1 MLLLGSSTAVDAAA
15 NVTATSTPHPVA
27 AAAVANG
34 SWTVYHHDNG
44 HTGYDST
51 GAAATG
57 ATTGWVSTALD
68 GSIYAEPLV
77 FNGIVY
83 AVTLQGTVYAID
95 QSTGVVAWSNHVG
108 TPTSWSNQCGNINPL
123 GISGTPV
130 IDTAA
135 GRIYVAENLSAD
147 HLWHVFGVD
156 LSTHLTVMNTPI
168 PLSLGTGIDWTIE
181 QERGALG
188 LANGNVYVPFGG
200 RAGDCGAYHGWI
212 YAVPTSGAAVTNY
225 YETPGQGAGFWTAGG
240 VVVDSSTGKL
250 FETSGN
256 GTASGCNANPNG
268 TPAFENDAVVR
279 FSATLAHEDSFIP
292 LDWKANWC
300 DNDEDLGSASMV
312 LISPTLA
319 FQAGKWG
326 NGFLVNPQQL
336 GGMNGQV
343 YPSPTNYTGVDVC
356 RGAHSGANYGSY
368 AYAAPYV
375 YLSCESQGLVA
386 LQINTTTKSFSACG
400 ATCASPNWNATG
412 FTPGSPIVAGG
423 AVWAVD
429 TGGGGLYG
437 FNASTGAQIY
447 HSSGFGVTHFT
458 TPSEAGGQI
467 FVGSGNVIRSFN
479 MTTTAC
485 TAVTDSAAP
494 SSPQASGTGV
504 TFTALASGC
513 PHPLYQFW
521 ILPPG
526 SSTWQIKQPYSAMT
540 TFNWSTTGLPA
551 GNYLYTV
558 WARDSSSSGT
568 SCSYLGCNDAFFP
581 APTYSLTGTV
591 CTSVSDSAAP
601 SSPQASGT
609 GVTFS
614 ALASGCPH
622 PLYQFWILPPG
633 SSTWQIKQ
641 PYSAMTTFN
650 WTTTGLPAGNYL
662 YTVWA
667 RDSGSSGTNC
677 SYLGCNDAFFPAPT
691 YSLTG
696 TACTS
701 VSDAAAPS
709 SPQGSGTGVTFTA
722 NASGCPH
729 PLYQFWILPP
739 GSSTWQIKQPYSG
752 IATFNWD
759 TTGMPAG
766 SYLYT
771 VWARD
776 SSSSGTSCSY
786 LGCNDAFFPAPSYSL
801 TTTPCTSVTDSASPS
816 SPQASGTAIT
826 FTALASGCSHPLYQ
840 FWILPPGS
848 STWQIVG
855 PYSTTA
861 TFHWI
866 TTGLP
871 AGRYLYTV
879 WARDSG
885 STGTSCSY
893 LGCNDA
899 FFPGTAYTLN

>member
-1 MLLLGSSTAVDAAA
+1 MLLLGSSTAVDASA
-15 NVTATSTPHPVA
+15 NVPATSASHPVA
-27 AAAVANG
+27 TAAVANG
-34 SWTVYHHDNG
+34 SWTVYHHDDA

-57 ATTGWVSTALD
+57 ASAGWVSTALD

-83 AVTLQGTVYAID
+83 AVTLQGTVYAIN

-156 LSTHLTVMNTPI
+156 LSTHLVVMNTPI
-168 PLSLGTGIDWTIE
+168 PVSLGTGIDWTIE
-181 QERGALG
+181 QERGALA

-240 VVVDSSTGKL
+240 VVVDSSTGKV
-250 FETSGN
+250 FDTSGN
-256 GTASGCNANPNG
+256 GTSSGCNANPNG
-268 TPAFENDAVVR
+268 TPVFENDAVVR

-300 DNDEDLGSASMV
+300 DNDQDLGSASMV

-336 GGMNGQV
+336 GGMNGQL

-356 RGAHSGANYGSY
+356 RGGHSAANYGSY

-375 YLSCESQGLVA
+375 YLSCEGNGLVA

-400 ATCASPNWNATG
+400 VTCAAPNWNVTG

-429 TGGGGLYG
+429 TNGGGLYG

-467 FVGSGNVIRSFN
+467 FVGSGNVVRSFN
-479 MTTTAC
+479 MATTAC
-485 TAVTDSAAP
+485 TSVTESAAP

-504 TFTALASGC
+504 TFTGLASGC

-526 SSTWQIKQPYSAMT
+526 SSTWQIKQAYSTMN
-540 TFNWSTTGLPA
+540 TFNWSTTGLPP

-558 WARDSSSSGT
+558 WARDS
-568 SCSYLGCNDAFFP
+568 A
-581 APTYSLTGTV
+581 
-591 CTSVSDSAAP
+591 
-601 SSPQASGT
+601 
-609 GVTFS
+609 
-614 ALASGCPH
+614 
-622 PLYQFWILPPG
+622 
-633 SSTWQIKQ
+633 
-641 PYSAMTTFN
+641 
-650 WTTTGLPAGNYL
+650 
-662 YTVWA
+662 
-667 RDSGSSGTNC
+667 
-677 SYLGCNDAFFPAPT
+677 
-691 YSLTG
+691 
-696 TACTS
+696 
-701 VSDAAAPS
+701 
-709 SPQGSGTGVTFTA
+709 
-722 NASGCPH
+722 
-729 PLYQFWILPP
+729 
-739 GSSTWQIKQPYSG
+739 
-752 IATFNWD
+752 
-759 TTGMPAG
+759 
-766 SYLYT
+766 
-771 VWARD
+771 
-776 SSSSGTSCSY
+776 
-786 LGCNDAFFPAPSYSL
+786 
-801 TTTPCTSVTDSASPS
+801 
-816 SPQASGTAIT
+816 
-826 FTALASGCSHPLYQ
+826 
-840 FWILPPGS
+840 
-848 STWQIVG
+848 
-855 PYSTTA
+855 
-861 TFHWI
+861 
-866 TTGLP
+866 
-871 AGRYLYTV
+871 
-879 WARDSG
+879 

-899 FFPGTAYTLN
+899 FFPGTAYTLS